1 MENKNVG
8 IGLSTPVAELCVT
21 KNTNIVFEVEK
32 KEARKDENIIFD
44 IVAAGRS
51 KSQKGDLSEFV
62 KDLLSPQ
69 QVSTLKKRD
78 KHKMTGNPIDI
89 KNLIK

>member
-1 MENKNVG
+1 MENKNIG
-8 IGLSTPVAELCVT
+8 IGIGIPLTELCIT
-21 KNTNIVFEVEK
+21 SNIDIVLGDK
-32 KEARKDENIIFD
+32 KAKTDENIIFD
-44 IVAAGRS
+44 IIAAGRS

-89 KNLIK
+89 KKLIK